1 MISKIFRAFLT
12 PSSQPKNL
20 ASRFEIA
27 TMPVSA
33 ERFKLGGS
41 QISV

>member
-1 MISKIFRAFLT
+1 MFEAQKSR
-12 PSSQPKNL
+12 L
-20 ASRFEIA
+20 AFEIA